1 MGGSTGSQ
9 ALDAS
14 RKNWGS
20 FAELELP
27 VLKELKLTGSLRYDS
42 YGQVDKKNV
51 SYDINNKPLA
61 AGKLGEEV
69 AKATYKLAFQ
79 YTPSQQVMVRGSY
92 GTGFKAPTMNNI
104 ADPLK
109 NAGSSEFFACPIQ
122 KAGDPRTLYCKPGAS
137 EYGLLTNGNPAT
149 GAGALKAEES
159 KQASVGIRIEPSN
172 SLSIGL
178 DLWDVKLENQI
189 KTLSQDH
196 LFTHPDLADKYIS
209 IYYDPIQKSNV
220 LVATQ
225 SPVNLASSH
234 YRGIDWDS
242 TFRTATPLG
251 KFMLNWTGTYMLK
264 AEKDVPG
271 SGVEKSIGR
280 FDSYNDVTF
289 RVITK
294 LVFSLKSSEKLSN
307 SLTVNYR
314 TGYHDKPITAAG
326 AVVREVRA
334 DGSIGDPVALQR
346 DVKEYVTLDYQLKA
360 NYVKNLTVTAGVK
373 NLLNQD
379 PPFSVRNSGGGNQ
392 VGYDGRYADPLGRQ
406 FYLVAGYKF

>member
-1 MGGSTGSQ
+1 
-9 ALDAS
+9 
-14 RKNWGS
+14 
-20 FAELELP
+20 
-27 VLKELKLTGSLRYDS
+27 
-42 YGQVDKKNV
+42 
-51 SYDINNKPLA
+51 
-61 AGKLGEEV
+61 
-69 AKATYKLAFQ
+69 
-79 YTPSQQVMVRGSY
+79 VMLRGSY

-109 NAGSSEFFACPIQ
+109 NAGSSEFFACPIT

-189 KTLSQDH
+189 KSLSQDH

-314 TGYHDKPITAAG
+314 TGYHDKPITVGG

-334 DGSIGDPVALQR
+334 DGSIGDPVAMQR

-360 NYVKNLTVTAGVK
+360 NYVKNLTVTAGIK